1 MRRDLHLKAQV
12 PAFYIRTPDAQP
24 VLVHVRL
31 HEAFGQAGKISG
43 ARVYPAETENDTPK
57 IRIDLTELPSPVNL
71 AVFSI
76 EAGEAYMID
85 RLEPVD
91 DQFQTAVVTKMTAA
105 QCADLPV
112 PDPDS

>member
-12 PAFYIRTPDAQP
+12 PAVYLRTPDAEP

-31 HEAFGQAGKISG
+31 HEAFGVAGKIAG
-43 ARVYPAETENDTPK
+43 ARVYPAEIENDTPK
-57 IRIDLTELPSPVNL
+57 IRIDLTELPAPVRL

-76 EAGEAYMID
+76 EAGEAYQID

-91 DQFQTAVVTKMTAA
+91 DQFQTAVVTRLTAA
-105 QCADLPV
+105 QCVDLPI
-112 PDPDS
+112 PDPYA